1 MLPPGSLGFSR
12 EEKPHEESDIMN
24 TERNIMDT
32 MIFLILSSLSV
43 TQLDSGVQRKFLN
56 GGYGPYKR
64 NDSTRTIFP
73 KRKYFVKK
81 KMNKAKKVFQME
93 IFS

>member
-1 MLPPGSLGFSR
+1 MDLSPEMAVVLKAPKR
-12 EEKPHEESDIMN
+12 QNKTDNMN
-24 TERNIMDT
+24 TEGNNVFFP
-32 MIFLILSSLSV
+32 IFLSSLSV
-43 TQLDSGVQRKFLN
+43 TQLDSGVQRNFLN
-56 GGYGPYKR
+56 GGYGSYKR
-64 NDSTRTIFP
+64 NDSTLTIFP